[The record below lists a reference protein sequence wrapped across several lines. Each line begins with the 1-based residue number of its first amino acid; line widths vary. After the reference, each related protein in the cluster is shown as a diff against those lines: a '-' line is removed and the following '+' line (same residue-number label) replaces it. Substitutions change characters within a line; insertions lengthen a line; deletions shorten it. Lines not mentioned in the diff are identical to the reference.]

1 MSPDPGPEEDHHP
14 LHDQVRAGAGV
25 GDPGPADSDVMMII
39 MAMVTLVWVSPFFRC
54 APVMV
59 ELEGETDPL
68 QIAMKELKQR
78 KIPIIIRRYSASE
91 KKFGKS

>member
-1 MSPDPGPEEDHHP
+1 MLNIDLDPGPEEDHHP
-14 LHDQVRAGAGV
+14 LHDQVRAGAGA
-25 GDPGPADSDVMMII
+25 GHQGAADSDVRRII
-39 MAMVTLVWVSPFFRC
+39 LCKYSASYHFYPRC

-78 KIPIIIRRYSASE
+78 KIPIIIRR
-91 KKFGKS
+91 